1 MIPTFKQLMISWLI
15 SSFIGVLT
23 SLASLFSVP
32 DLFVFW
38 GNPSLDEAFSQSF
51 LSAYPVLLFML
62 YSFITVGV
70 TTFPLRIKGSLA
82 FGSGII
88 AIVAPFFFLFFGD
101 GGGYALE
108 PIFTMPFLGVI
119 IIVAYLVRE
128 YIGKHMVLSTI
139 AIGLTPILVLLL
151 LADIVTSI
159 TVSALTS
166 DFQSLWYKVVIFWP
180 APFLIFWGILQVFL
194 NKGRKA

>member
-1 MIPTFKQLMISWLI
+1 MIPTFKQLIVSWLI

-23 SLASLFSVP
+23 ALISLFSIP

-38 GNPSLDEAFSQSF
+38 GNPSLNEVFSQSF
-51 LSAYPVLLFML
+51 LSAYPILLFIL
-62 YSFITVGV
+62 YSFITIGI
-70 TTFPLRIKGSLA
+70 TIFPLRIKGSLA
-82 FGSGII
+82 FGSGIL
-88 AIVAPFFFLFFGD
+88 AIVVPFFFLFFGD

-119 IIVAYLVRE
+119 IVIVYLIRE
-128 YIGKHMVLSTI
+128 YVGRHIALSTI
-139 AIGLTPILVLLL
+139 AIGLTPVFVLLL

-159 TVSALTS
+159 TISAITS

-180 APFLIFWGILQVFL
+180 APLLISWGILQVFL
-194 NKGRKA
+194 NRRRKA